1 MLIKTFEDGFV
12 HPVPSEIT
20 SPEVYQNRRQW
31 LLNAGLSGL
40 AAAGLEAQAQ
50 TARPGELPPLP
61 SKPSQVAAAMA
72 TEQNS
77 LMILCF

>member
-31 LLNAGLSGL
+31 LLSAGLSGL
-40 AAAGLEAQAQ
+40 AAA
-50 TARPGELPPLP
+50 
-61 SKPSQVAAAMA
+61 AATPRLKNPAK
-72 TEQNS
+72 
-77 LMILCF
+77 